1 MGGNIKMKLSQL
13 ITITAG
19 LMILCSPLISSA
31 AIISTQTENKS
42 DQIISHE
49 VPSTDVK
56 IQQIL
61 DTIDDKLVGGYLTDL
76 VTIGQR
82 YTGTYGCEK
91 AADYI
96 YEQFSQMDL
105 DVRYHYW
112 EDWGPFWQSRLFS
125 DKIFWKPHLFKSSN
139 VEATLP
145 GINGDTKDEILI
157 FNAHH
162 DTVRDTAG
170 ANDDGSGTA
179 GVLAAAYALSQ
190 HEFNRTIR
198 FVTFSGEEVHLLGS
212 KAYAKEQYEKDANIL
227 FEFNADMIGKASDD
241 YNATRMGI
249 GATEDGH
256 WVLDIFQ
263 DITEKYDINFQ
274 FNRYNINR
282 NRRRGGSDYFHFITY
297 GYESICIWDSEGD
310 PNMHTPQDNLDNVN
324 FSYLANTTRH
334 IAGTLAV
341 LGDKEDIHPQI
352 RITNPKKGRL
362 FYEDFEIKKLRLNK
376 TIVLDDTLICTE
388 ITKDKTP
395 IEKVEFYY
403 DGELMSTIEEPP
415 YQWRLN
421 VRSFGIR
428 KKIVKVIAYD
438 ELGRTTEDELLF
450 RYINLIKKS

>member
-1 MGGNIKMKLSQL
+1 MKLSQL
-13 ITITAG
+13 ITIVAG
-19 LMILCSPLISSA
+19 LMIIFSSYISSA
-31 AIISTQTENKS
+31 SIISNQIQKQKE
-42 DQIISHE
+42 QIISKE
-49 VPSTDVK
+49 APSTDIK

-61 DTIDDKLVGGYLTDL
+61 DTIDDKLVEGYLVDL

-91 AADYI
+91 AAEYI
-96 YEQFSQMDL
+96 YNQFSQMGL
-105 DVRYHYW
+105 ELRYHYW
-112 EDWGPFWQSRLFS
+112 EDWGPLWEKRLFS
-125 DKIFWKPHLFKSSN
+125 DKIFWIPHFFKSKN

-145 GINGDTKDEILI
+145 GIKNDTKDEILI
-157 FNAHH
+157 FNAHY
-162 DTVRDTAG
+162 DTVRYTVG
-170 ANDDGSGTA
+170 ANDDGSGIA

-190 HEFNRTIR
+190 HEFNRTIK
-198 FVTFSGEEVHLLGS
+198 FVTFSGEEIHLLGS

-263 DITEKYDINFQ
+263 DLTEKYDINFQ
-274 FNRYNINR
+274 FHRYSVSR
-282 NRRRGGSDYFHFITY
+282 NLGRGWSDYFHFITF
-297 GYESICIWDSEGD
+297 GYESICIWESEGD
-310 PNMHTPQDNLDNVN
+310 PNMHTPQDTLDNVN

-334 IAGTLAV
+334 IAGTLAI

-352 RITNPKKGRL
+352 RIANPKKGRL

-388 ITKDKTP
+388 ITKGKTP

-403 DGELMSTIEEPP
+403 DGKLMSTIEEPP

-421 VRSFGIR
+421 ERSFGIK

-438 ELGRTTEDELLF
+438 ELGRTTEDEVLL
-450 RYINLIKKS
+450 RYTNLIKKR